1 MRNVILGA
9 VVGASLAAVVLGGIP
24 DGNHAFAQRT
34 SPAADGDLIALA
46 MPLADGRQVLT
57 VVDPRL
63 RVVSVYHVEPS
74 GGITLKSVRNV
85 NWDLQME
92 AFNSAAPLPHDIRA
106 QLEQR

>member
-9 VVGASLAAVVLGGIP
+9 AVGAGLAVVVLGGIP
-24 DGNHAFAQRT
+24 DAKHAFAQRS
-34 SPAADGDLIALA
+34 SPLVTGDLIALA
-46 MPLADGRQVLT
+46 MPMTDGRQLLT
-57 VVDPRL
+57 IVDPKL

-92 AFNSAAPLPHDIRA
+92 AFNSAAPLPQEIRA